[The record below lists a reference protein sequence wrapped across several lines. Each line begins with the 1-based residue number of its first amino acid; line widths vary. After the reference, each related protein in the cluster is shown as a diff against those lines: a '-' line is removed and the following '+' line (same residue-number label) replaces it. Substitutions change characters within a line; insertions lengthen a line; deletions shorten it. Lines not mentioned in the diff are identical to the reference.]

1 MYIQNMLYDL
11 YLLDILLFCLFI
23 FMTSVNVYVTT
34 KKKRHCNLFRYER
47 FNCKMNTV
55 SNFYVMNIPGSIM
68 F

>member
-47 FNCKMNTV
+47 
-55 SNFYVMNIPGSIM
+55 
-68 F
+68 